1 MAAKNRSTSDKAFA
15 DALGS
20 TVLPVIALLD
30 TGQVMRSTGKCHFS
44 EITVGEN
51 VEARAADVRAVLRGL
66 KAPKVAQASLSQAA
80 AALAGFAPYVET
92 LLYPAKEGKEV
103 SEIGAGIEGLACA
116 VAFHL
121 NNAARVAG
129 LDDVQ
134 FEISVA

>member
-1 MAAKNRSTSDKAFA
+1 MAAKNRSTSGKAFA
-15 DALGS
+15 DALDG
-20 TVLPVIALLD
+20 TILPVCALHD
-30 TGQVMRSTGKCHFS
+30 IGQVMRSTGKCHFS
-44 EITVGEN
+44 TITVGEN
-51 VEARAADVRAVLRGL
+51 VEALAADVRAVLRGI
-66 KAPKVAQASLSQAA
+66 KAPKVAQASLSQAE

-121 NNAARVAG
+121 NNAARAAG
-129 LDDVQ
+129 FNGAE